1 MAKATKI
8 RVSVKKTSSPRK
20 LGFWMAVALVTG
32 NMIGSGVFLL
42 PASLAPY
49 GLNSLIAW
57 FFTAAGGIGLAFVF
71 SRLSRAF
78 PHGSGPYAY
87 THNAFGPMP
96 AFLVAWGYWVSC
108 WVGNAALATA
118 GVSYLEPFIPRIG
131 TTPQVS
137 AALVLVFVWLFTA
150 VNCAGVR
157 AAGWV
162 QAATTALKIIPLLAI
177 AAVGLFTLRP
187 ADVTVVAAV
196 PFSAGAVTAS
206 ATLTLWALLGLE
218 SATIPSGKVENPA
231 RTIPRATI
239 LGTVLTTVIYIM
251 VCTTVLIV
259 MPTARLASS
268 NAPLADV
275 ARMFWGETGATLVA
289 LAAAVSAFG
298 ALNGWIL
305 LQGEVPHVLARDGVF
320 PKVFARAS
328 RANTPVFALVFGSV
342 LVTALVLLNINE
354 ATVQVFTFM
363 VLVSTSAALVVY
375 LVCCLALLRLWWLG
389 QLGEARRGTF
399 GLAAVGALAGLY
411 SLWAIAG
418 AGREAAMW
426 GGVLF
431 GLGVPVYWLVRRG
444 KQ

>member
-1 MAKATKI
+1 MAA
-8 RVSVKKTSSPRK
+8 
-20 LGFWMAVALVTG
+20 ALVTG

-57 FFTAAGGIGLAFVF
+57 LFTAAGGIGLAVVF

-78 PHGSGPYAY
+78 PQGSGPYVY
-87 THNAFGPMP
+87 TRNAFGPMP
-96 AFLVAWGYWVSC
+96 AFLVAWGYWIST

-137 AALVLVFVWLFTA
+137 AALVLLFLWLFTA
-150 VNCAGVR
+150 VNCRGVR

-162 QAATTALKIIPLLAI
+162 QAVTTALKIIPLLAI
-177 AAVGLFTLRP
+177 AAVGLIAVRP
-187 ADVTVVAAV
+187 ARITANAAV

-231 RTIPRATI
+231 RTVPRATI
-239 LGTVLTTVIYIM
+239 LGTLLTVVISII
-251 VCTTVLIV
+251 VCTTVQILV
-259 MPTARLASS
+259 PAARLASS

-320 PKVFARAS
+320 PRAFARAS

-342 LVTALVLLNINE
+342 LVTILVLLNANE
-354 ATVQVFTFM
+354 ATVRVFTFM
-363 VLVSTSAALVVY
+363 VLISTSACLVVY
-375 LVCCLALLRLWWLG
+375 LVCCLALLRLWRIG
-389 QLGEARRGTF
+389 RLGEARRGTF
-399 GLAAVGALAGLY
+399 GLAVVGALAGLY
-411 SLWAIAG
+411 SLWAIVG
-418 AGREAAMW
+418 AGREAAVW

-431 GLGVPVYWLVRRG
+431 ALGVPAYWLMRR
-444 KQ
+444 KE